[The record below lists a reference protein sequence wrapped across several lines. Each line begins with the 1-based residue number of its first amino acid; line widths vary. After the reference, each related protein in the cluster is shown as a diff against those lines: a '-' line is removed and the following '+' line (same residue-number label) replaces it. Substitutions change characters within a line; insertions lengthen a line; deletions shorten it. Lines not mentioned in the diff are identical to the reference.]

1 MNDRLEIR
9 LAGMGGQGMI
19 LAGIILAD
27 AAIRDDKH
35 AVQTQTYG
43 PEARGGASSSE
54 VIIAD
59 REIDY
64 PEVVEPDVLL
74 CMSQQACDKHYSSL
88 KRNGLLVVDTA
99 HVQRIPTSRAIRADL
114 TAWAVEATEREIT
127 ASVVALG
134 FLVGLT
140 DIVSRQALEEA
151 VLSRAPRGT
160 GETNIHALD
169 RGFVEAERFRNS
181 SRAQA

>member
-1 MNDRLEIR
+1 MNERVEVR

-27 AAIRDDKH
+27 AAIRDEKH

-59 REIDY
+59 HAIDY
-64 PEVVEPDVLL
+64 PEIVAADVLL
-74 CMSQQACDKHYSSL
+74 CMSQQACDKYYPSL
-88 KRNGLLVVDTA
+88 KRNGLLVVDTT
-99 HVQRIPTSRAIRADL
+99 HVRRTPTTRAIRADL

-127 ASVVALG
+127 ASVVALS

-140 DIVSRQALEEA
+140 DVVSRRALEEA
-151 VLSRAPRGT
+151 VLARAPRGT
-160 GETNIHALD
+160 GEPNMRALD
-169 RGFVEAERFRNS
+169 RGFAEAERFRE
-181 SRAQA
+181 QL

>member
-1 MNDRLEIR
+1 MNARVEVR

-27 AAIRDDKH
+27 AAIRDHKY

-54 VIIAD
+54 VIISD
-59 REIDY
+59 QEIDY
-64 PEVVEPDVLL
+64 PEIVDADVLL
-74 CMSQQACDKHYSSL
+74 CMSQQACDKYYPSL
-88 KRNGLLVVDTA
+88 KRNGLLVVDTT
-99 HVQRIPTSRAIRADL
+99 HVQRTPTTRAIRADL
-114 TAWAVEATEREIT
+114 TTWAVEATEREIT

-140 DIVSRQALEEA
+140 DVVSRQALEEA

-160 GETNIHALD
+160 AEANARALD
-169 RGFVEAERFRNS
+169 RGFAEAERVRE
-181 SRAQA
+181 QL